1 MKFVKPSVKQKFEG
15 RITEL
20 DLLRGIAVVLMV
32 LDHTMYDVAFFMPEI
47 FGFYVMGSFWA
58 KFAVLAADY
67 WWWSV
72 RRIVRQA
79 VLFIFLGLTG
89 VSCSFSRSNMKRG
102 LKLGA
107 FALALS
113 LATYLIDLIAHL
125 GGQLTI
131 VFGILHCIAL
141 SLVLISLIQKIT
153 QNKWVYLA
161 IGVIMVAVGRLLF
174 DPLNPPFEYY
184 VGSGNFFEQFWQ
196 AFVGKILLGPDSYS
210 FPYYGG
216 QVFIGVFLGKLLY
229 PERKPLLFKKGY
241 SNNPLTFV
249 GRHALIVYI
258 AHQVI
263 VPLVLGVILLLCGY
277 SISL

>member
-1 MKFVKPSVKQKFEG
+1 MKFVVSSVKQKYEG

-32 LDHTMYDVAFFMPEI
+32 LDHTMYDVAFFMPQI

-125 GGQLTI
+125 GGQLII

-141 SLVLISLIQKIT
+141 SLVFDRAHSEDNAKQVGISCDRR
-153 QNKWVYLA
+153 NY
-161 IGVIMVAVGRLLF
+161 GSRRAVVVR
-174 DPLNPPFEYY
+174 PASSA
-184 VGSGNFFEQFWQ
+184 V
-196 AFVGKILLGPDSYS
+196 
-210 FPYYGG
+210 
-216 QVFIGVFLGKLLY
+216 
-229 PERKPLLFKKGY
+229 
-241 SNNPLTFV
+241 
-249 GRHALIVYI
+249 
-258 AHQVI
+258 
-263 VPLVLGVILLLCGY
+263 
-277 SISL
+277 